1 MRVAYLQRLAALL
14 ALLVASQFAHADFPP
29 VVSDG
34 YYWAQGQNPAQ
45 AKQATEEAACV
56 WVIGHF
62 NVINAPWVYERDGA
76 SSNPCRF
83 RMKISDIN
91 DPGSVSIFYQA
102 GEKQCPANSG
112 LVSANACRCQSGFS
126 ELGGQ
131 CVDPAKVKCDDVKGA
146 SDFYEGATF
155 DPYNIKPY
163 CPNSGAAAGCSAKVV
178 GAFGGK
184 KDGNSAIKWTIEVDY
199 SGDTCVP
206 PPVGPPS
213 GGGETD
219 TNGVP
224 TKCKGSVGK
233 VNGIDV
239 CVPFDPNKN
248 TTVSTGTTTK
258 SGTPATDGTPAVP
271 GSTTTSQ
278 TSCIGSKCTTTTSTT
293 TGGTG
298 PNGTGT
304 GSSTKTET
312 QEQPKDDYCKSN
324 PRASACVQNRY
335 GGGDCKAPPV
345 CEGDAV
351 MCAIARQTFTTNC
364 QLQAPESSPEGDLY
378 KAAAAK
384 PLGDVTGDITS
395 TVNIS
400 ASSFDQSE
408 IIGTSSGL
416 VDQTVT
422 IVGKTV
428 TIPWSQM
435 NELLRKIGLVMQA
448 CTFLVCARIVMRG

>member
-1 MRVAYLQRLAALL
+1 MAHIYRLGVFLL
-14 ALLVASQFAHADFPP
+14 ASWFCSFASADFPP

-91 DPGSVSIFYQA
+91 DPGSINIFYQA

-155 DPYNIKPY
+155 DPYNIKSY
-163 CPNSGAAAGCSAKVV
+163 CPNSGAAAGCGAKVV

-199 SGDTCVP
+199 TGDTCVP

-219 TNGVP
+219 SNGVP

-239 CVPFDPNKN
+239 CVPFDPAKN
-248 TTVSTGTTTK
+248 TVVTNGTTTNT
-258 SGTPATDGTPAVP
+258 GTPATDGKPAVP
-271 GSTTTSQ
+271 GSTSTSQ
-278 TSCIGSKCTTTTSTT
+278 STCIGSKCTTTTTTT

-298 PNGTGT
+298 PNGTGP
-304 GSSTKTET
+304 GSTSKTET
-312 QEQPKDDYCKSN
+312 VEQPKDDFCKAN
-324 PRASACVQNRY
+324 PRSSACITSKF
-335 GGGDCKAPPV
+335 GAGDCKTPPP
-345 CEGDAV
+345 CDGDAIQCGIAALQLKTA
-351 MCAIARQTFTTNC
+351 CA
-364 QLQAPESSPEGDLY
+364 LSPDDGGKAQGDFDLA
-378 KAAAAK
+378 KAVL
-384 PLGDVTGDITS
+384 PGDVVKGLPGNATLSIGPG
-395 TVNIS
+395 
-400 ASSFDQSE
+400 SFDQTE
-408 IIGTSSGL
+408 LLSGSCIA
-416 VDQTVT
+416 DRTVT
-422 IVGKTV
+422 ILSKPFVVPFSGV
-428 TIPWSQM
+428 CPHL
-435 NELLRKIGLVMQA
+435 ELLGQALVSIA
-448 CTFLVCARIVMRG
+448 LLAAAFIVFRG